1 MTEAVV
7 LGCGLVG
14 RKRARALESL
24 GVPVRALY
32 DLDAARA
39 GELADELPSSPR
51 VAASATEALET
62 DAVNFAVVATT
73 HDALAE
79 TAAAAL
85 SRGCDVLVE
94 KPGGRRPVELEELQ
108 RAASASEH
116 AVRVGYNHRFHP
128 AVRAA
133 CDIVRDERYGPMLW
147 MRARYG
153 HGARAGYEREWRTD
167 ARRSGGGELL
177 DQGSHL
183 IDLTRHL
190 AGPSTLAFAEL
201 RTSFWRTEVEDNA
214 FLALR
219 ADAGPFAWLH
229 ASWTE
234 WKNCFEV
241 EIALTTARLDLRG
254 LGGSYGTERLVVHSM
269 PPEMGPPVTTEQA
282 WGEPDDSWRLE
293 LEDVLAGLTGA
304 PTIGAELDDARAVLA
319 IVEEAYKR

>member
-1 MTEAVV
+1 MI
-7 LGCGLVG
+7 GCGVVG
-14 RKRARALESL
+14 RKRALALASL

-32 DLDAARA
+32 DRDAARA
-39 GELADELPSSPR
+39 GELADDLPSNPR
-51 VAASATEALET
+51 VATSASEALET

-73 HDALAE
+73 HEALAE

-85 SRGCDVLVE
+85 LHGCDVLVE
-94 KPGGRRPVELEELQ
+94 KPGARRPVELDEVQ
-108 RAASASEH
+108 RAATASDR

-133 CDIVRDERYGPMLW
+133 REIVRDERFGPMLW

-153 HGARAGYEREWRTD
+153 HGARVGYEKEWRTD
-167 ARRSGGGELL
+167 ASRSGGGELL

-201 RTSFWRTEVEDNA
+201 RASFWPTEVEDNA

-219 ADAGPFAWLH
+219 ADAGAFAWLH

-269 PPEMGPPVTTEQA
+269 PPEMGPPASAEQT
-282 WGEPDDSWRLE
+282 WGDPDDSWRLE
-293 LEDVLAGLTGA
+293 LEDVLGGLAGA
-304 PTIGAELDDARAVLA
+304 KTIGAGLDDARAVLA
-319 IVEEAYKR
+319 IVEEAYDR